1 MRHLASLFFV
11 LVVSL
16 FWGVCLGQD
25 VTPPLDPAAERL
37 RVSQKRAEQ
46 EAIYQRQQQA
56 CYQRFSVNDC
66 LTQARRERREVLDEL
81 RRRELLLNELERQT
95 QAIDAINRIQDK
107 LSPERQQ
114 QLADQAEQA
123 RLQALERQARNI
135 EKNAERLNAPMK
147 STPRTPEDPSA
158 IPPSD
163 STQFERAYLDK
174 LAEAQKRRA
183 DLEKR
188 LRQQGKAADSLPLPN

>member
-1 MRHLASLFFV
+1 MWTPDSHEALGIIVFCVGCKFV
-11 LVVSL
+11 LGRL
-16 FWGVCLGQD
+16 PGAGCH
-25 VTPPLDPAAERL
+25 PATG
-37 RVSQKRAEQ
+37 SGG
-46 EAIYQRQQQA
+46 IYQRQQQA

-123 RLQALERQARNI
+123 RLQALERQARNN

-163 STQFERAYLDK
+163 SAQFERAYLDK

-188 LRQQGKAADSLPLPN
+188 LRQQGKAADSLPVPN